1 MRTVQQMVVCQQLTV
16 HETVGCFYLGV
27 IFMESDISDIKK
39 PSCRNTILQIKNTGG
54 WLWKTQQNE

>member
-1 MRTVQQMVVCQQLTV
+1 MKQSAA
-16 HETVGCFYLGV
+16 FYLGV
-27 IFMESDISDIKK
+27 IFMESDISDISDIKK